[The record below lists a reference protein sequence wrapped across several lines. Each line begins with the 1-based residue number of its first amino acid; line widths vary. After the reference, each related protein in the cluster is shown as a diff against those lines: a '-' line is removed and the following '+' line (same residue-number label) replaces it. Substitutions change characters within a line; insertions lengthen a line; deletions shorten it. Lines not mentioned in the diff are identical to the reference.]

1 MKEMLSLLLLLVITG
16 LGVSKMIAK
25 EDVDWMDPEQFE
37 AHIDNHKESLGYHTV
52 KKGEKIPEDAI
63 HGQEKRPLV
72 DVMTEA
78 GLAVPET
85 DEDKKKEKSVINKK
99 ERKKELFD
107 LNKADQVVELGK
119 LGVDKVPRT
128 EAERVELILKLE
140 AKK

>member
-1 MKEMLSLLLLLVITG
+1 MK
-16 LGVSKMIAK
+16 AK
-25 EDVDWMDPEQFE
+25 EDIDWMDPEQFE
-37 AHIDNHKESLGYHTV
+37 AHIDNHKPSLGYHKI

-63 HGQEKRPLV
+63 HGQEKRPLI

-78 GLAVPET
+78 GLAEPEG
-85 DEDKKKEKSVINKK
+85 DEDKKKQKSALDKK

-107 LNKADQVVELGK
+107 LNKAEQVALLGN

-140 AKK
+140 SKKK